1 MKHFKVKEEFLKK
14 TPSTPYLY
22 HQKRTLDELQK
33 NEVVFNTYPTGAGKT
48 IASLLYLKENP
59 DKDMLFIAPTNELL
73 RQHSEDIKEFIDD
86 NNLPHIVVKVDATVI
101 EKIRNSHRKGST
113 LYELLNNPLEFKEE
127 LSIND
132 IEYEGKR
139 PIIIVINPDIFYYC
153 LYTNYNSL
161 DKWNLMKI
169 IIKKFNYIV
178 VDEFHYYNSK
188 QLANFLFFMILSK
201 EFGYFQYGRK
211 MCILTATPDELVEK
225 YLKRGNIQY
234 KIVSKENESEESID
248 YEILQTLSKLD
259 LYVTNEGLDEVI
271 NKIYKENK
279 FESDSVVISQSIYRV
294 NRLKEELISK
304 GIGKENIGVIT
315 GAIKSEER
323 KSSVKK
329 PLILATPTV
338 DIGYNFK
345 KEKKERQNIDVV
357 LTEASTSDQALQRI
371 GRAGRVLGKKVQSK
385 RSKVVLC
392 VNDTIYHKFCE
403 RQEEMSRNE
412 LKDIITEC
420 MPERNIMK
428 KYVESDGI
436 LELCFPLREM
446 YIKMPLQ
453 LRYKIEHIF
462 DNIIKV
468 FAPKCK
474 CNLKYMLSKV
484 KKYQD
489 KCVFIKDYNLS
500 SQKEYLIQN
509 IDNKLFVDFYKD
521 YCREDNES
529 IDESIL
535 DEFSQEEISYLKLD
549 VKEQLIHYINKEIAK
564 VKCLMNFRGADIGK
578 AALVFDKYY
587 KFGQENQIFVYDIF
601 HLIRYYDIEWCDNRI
616 AWEKKC
622 NIKLS
627 QYEMEVNQVDKIDTF
642 IIVNG
647 IRETPIE
654 LNWEYGFSGSRNEF
668 ENLYINKVEAINN
681 IVLVGY
687 EYTKLG
693 KERVCFPEKITN
705 AFRENYIPILLIPL
719 KPKEEYRIRKI
730 IKNQPIFLQK
740 LKVEFLQDEGEKE
753 YLIIMGTNSIIVD
766 NELMKIEDKVVKE
779 EFFIN

>member
-14 TPSTPYLY
+14 DPSTSYLY

-48 IASLLYLKENP
+48 IASLLYLKENR
-59 DKDMLFIAPTNELL
+59 DDVLFIAPTNELL
-73 RQHSEDIKEFIDD
+73 IQHSEDIKDFIKD
-86 NNLPHIVVKVDATVI
+86 NNLPHMVVKVDASVI
-101 EKIRNSHRKGST
+101 EKIRDNHRKGST
-113 LYELLNNPLEFKEE
+113 LYELLNNPLQFKEQ
-127 LSIND
+127 LSINN

-139 PIIIVINPDIFYYC
+139 PVVIVVNPDIFYYC
-153 LYTNYNSL
+153 LYTNYNAL
-161 DKWNLMKI
+161 DKWNLMKT
-169 IIKKFNYIV
+169 IIKKFKYIV

-188 QLANFLFFMILSK
+188 QLANFLFFMLLSK
-201 EFGYFQYGRK
+201 EFGYFEYGRK
-211 MCILTATPDELVEK
+211 MCILTATPDELVEE
-225 YLKRGNIQY
+225 YLRRGNIQY

-248 YEILQTLSKLD
+248 YERLQTLSKLD

-271 NKIYKENK
+271 SKVYKENK

-294 NRLKEELISK
+294 NRLKEQLISK
-304 GIGKENIGVIT
+304 GIGRENIGVIT

-323 KSSVKK
+323 KNSVKK

-345 KEKKERQNIDVV
+345 KEKKERQNIDEV

-371 GRAGRVLGKKVQSK
+371 GRAGRVLGKKVQNK

-392 VNDTIYHKFCE
+392 VNDTIYDKFCE
-403 RQEEMSRNE
+403 RQEEISRSE
-412 LKDIITEC
+412 LKDIIKEC

-436 LELCFPLREM
+436 LELCFPLRQM

-462 DNIIKV
+462 DNIARV
-468 FAPKCK
+468 FAPRSK

-489 KCVFIKDYNLS
+489 ECAFIKDYS
-500 SQKEYLIQN
+500 MSPEKESLIQS
-509 IDNKLFVDFYKD
+509 IDNKLFVEFYKD
-521 YCREDNES
+521 YCREDNDS

-535 DEFSQEEISYLKLD
+535 DEFSQEEISSLKLD

-578 AALVFDKYY
+578 PVLVFDKYY
-587 KFGQENQIFVYDIF
+587 KFGQENQVFVYDIF
-601 HLIRYYDIEWCDNRI
+601 HLIRYYDAEWFDSRSH
-616 AWEKKC
+616 WEKTC
-622 NIKLS
+622 NIRLS
-627 QYEMEVNQVDKIDTF
+627 DYEMEINQVDKIDTF
-642 IIVNG
+642 VIVNG

-654 LNWEYGFSGSRNEF
+654 LTWECGFLGSKSEF
-668 ENLYINKVEAINN
+668 ENLYMNKVEAINN

-693 KERVCFPEKITN
+693 RERVFFPEKVTD
-705 AFRENYIPILLIPL
+705 AFREKYIPILLVSSN
-719 KPKEEYRIRKI
+719 PKEEYRIRKI
-730 IKNQPIFLQK
+730 IRNQPIFLQK
-740 LKVEFLQDEGEKE
+740 LKVEFLQDEKEKE
-753 YLIIMGTNSIIVD
+753 YLIIMGTNSIILD
-766 NELMKIEDKVVKE
+766 NEIVKIKDKVVKE
-779 EFFIN
+779 DYFIY